1 MAAED
6 PTNERLTELREGL
19 LKHHKLLLD
28 SERASYEHEV
38 ERIISSNQFLN
49 LVLNDPWFA
58 WLRELSQ
65 LVVIVDEVQDNK
77 KDAPTAADADRLV
90 AQARALITP
99 AENGSGFQKKYD
111 EAMQRDPDV
120 VLAHGKVVRMLAVLA
135 AGRST

>member
-1 MAAED
+1 MTSAD
-6 PTNERLTELREGL
+6 RTNERLTELREGL

-28 SERASYEHEV
+28 SERACYEHEV
-38 ERIISSNQFLN
+38 ERIASSNQLLN

-77 KDAPTAADADRLV
+77 KDAPTAADADRLI

-99 AENGSGFQKKYD
+99 AENGTGFQKKYD

-120 VLAHGKVVRMLAVLA
+120 VLAHGRVVKMLAGLVA
-135 AGRST
+135 EPRA

>member
-1 MAAED
+1 MPAED
-6 PTNERLTELREGL
+6 RTNERLTELRESL
-19 LKHHKLLLD
+19 LKHHKALLD

-38 ERIISSNQFLN
+38 ERITTSNQFLS

-77 KDAPTAADADRLV
+77 KDPPMAVDADRLV
-90 AQARALITP
+90 AQARALLTP

-120 VLAHGKVVRMLAVLA
+120 VLAHGRVVKVLA
-135 AGRST
+135 GLAGS

>member
-1 MAAED
+1 MDSED
-6 PTNERLTELREGL
+6 RTNERLTELREGL

-28 SERASYEHEV
+28 SEQAAYEHEV
-38 ERIISSNQFLN
+38 ERIASSNQFLN

-77 KDAPTAADADRLV
+77 KDAPTAAEADRLV

-99 AENGSGFQKKYD
+99 AENGTGFQKKYD

-120 VLAHGKVVRMLAVLA
+120 VLAHGRVVKMLVGLA
-135 AGRST
+135 AERRT

>member
-1 MAAED
+1 MASED
-6 PTNERLTELREGL
+6 RTNERLTELREGL

-28 SERASYEHEV
+28 SEKASYEHEV
-38 ERIISSNQFLN
+38 ERIASSNQFLN

-65 LVVIVDEVQDNK
+65 LVVLVDEVQDNK
-77 KDAPTAADADRLV
+77 KDAPTAADVDRLV

-99 AENGSGFQKKYD
+99 AENGTGFQKKYD

-120 VLAHGKVVRMLAVLA
+120 VLAHGRVVKMLAGLA
-135 AGRST
+135 AER

>member
-1 MAAED
+1 MASED
-6 PTNERLTELREGL
+6 RTNERLTELREGL

-28 SERASYEHEV
+28 SERAAYEHEV
-38 ERIISSNQFLN
+38 ERITSSNQFLN

-99 AENGSGFQKKYD
+99 AENGNGFQKKYD

-120 VLAHGKVVRMLAVLA
+120 VLAHGKVVKMLAGLA
-135 AGRST
+135 AER